1 MCLFEWAEAA
11 GLFAKADSRI
21 LAPAVRQ
28 RILALLADNN
38 SALLTRF
45 GPIEA
50 PALILSW
57 SPAAG
62 GAEIAPSDRSIS
74 RTGPIRGGASL
85 DVSTETRRVPSGIA
99 GGETAIA

>member
-28 RILALLADNN
+28 RILTLLADNN

-62 GAEIAPSDRSIS
+62 GAEIAPSDLDPPGSPRAPM
-74 RTGPIRGGASL
+74 PIERALAWDLTQALRVRG
-85 DVSTETRRVPSGIA
+85 R
-99 GGETAIA
+99 